1 MLNPDTCPNYQKEVQ
16 NNFDKAYA
24 EINEMDVTY
33 KPFLNK
39 TSSIFNLD
47 PLNMMNITPIY
58 DVLCVDRS
66 LGRQLPS
73 SFS

>member
-1 MLNPDTCPNYQKEVQ
+1 
-16 NNFDKAYA
+16 
-24 EINEMDVTY
+24 MDVTY